1 MTCSNCGATVSG
13 ERTVCQSCGTEVT
26 QVAAETPDQSGERAA
41 GQTRRHDRQ
50 TRQAA
55 GGGWSRRDVLK
66 YGGGGVAGLGLLAWI
81 FSGGGPAALV
91 KTFFRA
97 LANGNVK
104 KAKQLTHEDTDWFT
118 LGYFPSAADSD
129 IALSV
134 DETTI
139 TENSGQEAVV
149 EAVITESSTNSAES
163 TTSVV
168 DVALETEG
176 GDWKIAG
183 ISDG

>member
-1 MTCSNCGATVSG
+1 
-13 ERTVCQSCGTEVT
+13 
-26 QVAAETPDQSGERAA
+26 
-41 GQTRRHDRQ
+41 
-50 TRQAA
+50 
-55 GGGWSRRDVLK
+55 VLK

-97 LANGNVK
+97 LANGNVE
-104 KAKQLTHEDTDWFT
+104 KAKQLTHEDTDWVT

-134 DETTI
+134 DETTV

-149 EAVITESSTNSAES
+149 ETVITESSTNSAES

-183 ISDG
+183 ISDE